1 MLNSRPYKALC
12 TEFYDLDKPTASE
25 DALQFYLQYAAEA
38 NGTILE
44 PMCGTGRFLIPLL
57 EKGYSVTGFDSSSHM
72 LNVCRKKC
80 KERNLT
86 ADLVEATFETFS
98 RSQEYNLI
106 FIPSGS
112 FSLLTDLDDVNK
124 ALKFISDRLE
134 LKGKFVFEIETVRA
148 VDTTQGVWK
157 GSWVNQS
164 EGSLIVL
171 NTLSRFDGSSRI
183 HTTLCRYEL
192 WKENTISRVEVE
204 NFRLRLY
211 EMSEMDEL
219 LAQHGFIIAHK
230 WEAEPYLRKQ
240 ATESTE
246 VVVYECVKN

>member
-12 TEFYDLDKPTASE
+12 TEFYDLDKPTAPK

-38 NGTILE
+38 NGHILE

-57 EKGYSVTGFDSSSHM
+57 ENGYSVTGFDSSSHM

-80 KERNLT
+80 KERNLI
-86 ADLVEATFETFS
+86 ADLVEATFEAFS
-98 RSQEYNLI
+98 LPQRYNLI

-112 FSLLTDLDDVNK
+112 FGLLTDLDDVNK
-124 ALKFISDRLE
+124 ALQFISDRLE
-134 LKGKFVFEIETVRA
+134 SKGKFVFEIETVKA
-148 VDTTQGVWK
+148 VDTAQGVWK

-171 NTLSRFDGSSRI
+171 NTLSRFDSSSRI

-192 WKENTISRVEVE
+192 WKENAISRVEVE
-204 NFRLRLY
+204 DFRLRLY

-219 LAQHGFIIAHK
+219 LAQYGFIIAHK
-230 WEAEPYLRKQ
+230 WAAEPYLRKP
-240 ATESTE
+240 ATEATE
-246 VVVYECVKN
+246 VVIYECVKN